1 MSWKS
6 AKVWI
11 TENTTT
17 TRVTGFSKGQVT
29 CQKRRHPLAPSR
41 EAASWRSGEMVCK
54 PASRVMAKNGMPRQ
68 VFTTMAHHM
77 AQVPSERK
85 GSLVTMNPYFYSAPS
100 STEKVGSNIQRQ

>member
-17 TRVTGFSKGQVT
+17 TRDTGFSSGQVT
-29 CQKRRHPLAPSR
+29 CQKRLHPFAPSR
-41 EAASWRSGEMVCK
+41 EAASCRSGEMVCS
-54 PASRVMAKNGMPRQ
+54 PASSVIAKKGMPRQ

-85 GSLVTMNPYFYSAPS
+85 GSLVTMKPDWYRAQFR
-100 STEKVGSNIQRQ
+100 TEKVGSN